1 MDHSLISPDPA
12 GMKRFLFCDARD
24 NGIVISCLPE
34 SLPMEPADIILT
46 KDTFEILA
54 SGTRLD
60 ILKALHIRRMTITEL
75 AADLGLAKSTV
86 HHHLQ
91 RLADAGFVAAGDD
104 GHAWVY
110 YALTPEG
117 LALLQPHG
125 GARIRII
132 LAAGLASLAGGVCA
146 LAAFL
151 TAPVR
156 EEPVPPLAGGGGI
169 PVPEGAPVELLVAG
183 IALMVIGF
191 FLVTYACV
199 RWRNTCAAT
208 QFPDPASEEVT

>member
-1 MDHSLISPDPA
+1 
-12 GMKRFLFCDARD
+12 
-24 NGIVISCLPE
+24 
-34 SLPMEPADIILT
+34 MEPVDIVLT
-46 KDTFEILA
+46 KETFEVLA

-60 ILKALHIRRMTITEL
+60 MLKTLHTRRMTITEL

-117 LALLQPHG
+117 QALLQPHG
-125 GARIRII
+125 STRIRIL

-151 TAPVR
+151 TAPIR
-156 EEPVPPLAGGGGI
+156 EVPVPPLAGGGGL
-169 PVPEGAPVELLVAG
+169 PVPEGPPVELLVAG
-183 IALMVIGF
+183 IALAVIGGV
-191 FLVTYACV
+191 LVAYACA
-199 RWRNTCAAT
+199 RWRKRRAAT
-208 QFPDPASEEVT
+208 QPPGPASGEVT

>member
-1 MDHSLISPDPA
+1 
-12 GMKRFLFCDARD
+12 
-24 NGIVISCLPE
+24 
-34 SLPMEPADIILT
+34 MEPVDIVLT
-46 KDTFEILA
+46 KDTFEVLA
-54 SGTRLD
+54 SEIRLT
-60 ILKALHIRRMTITEL
+60 ILKTLNERRMTITEL
-75 AADLGLAKSTV
+75 ADNLGLAKSTV

-117 LALLQPHG
+117 QALLQPHG
-125 GARIRII
+125 GARIRIL

-151 TAPVR
+151 TAPIR
-156 EEPVPPLAGGGGI
+156 EVPVPPLAGGGV
-169 PVPEGAPVELLVAG
+169 PVPEGPPVELLVAG
-183 IALMVIGF
+183 IALAAIGGV
-191 FLVTYACV
+191 LVAYAYV

-208 QFPDPASEEVT
+208 QFPGSAGREVT

>member
-1 MDHSLISPDPA
+1 
-12 GMKRFLFCDARD
+12 
-24 NGIVISCLPE
+24 
-34 SLPMEPADIILT
+34 MEPVDIVLT
-46 KDTFEILA
+46 KDSFEVLA

-60 ILKALHIRRMTITEL
+60 ILKTLNERRMTVTEL
-75 AADLGLAKSTV
+75 ADDLDLAKSTV

-91 RLADAGFVAAGDD
+91 RLTDAGFVAADGD

-125 GARIRII
+125 GARIRVI
-132 LAAGLASLAGGVCA
+132 LTAGLASLAGGVCA

-156 EEPVPPLAGGGGI
+156 EGPVFPGPKGGGGL
-169 PVPEGAPVELLVAG
+169 PVPEGPPVELLVAG
-183 IALMVIGF
+183 IALAVIGGA
-191 FLVTYACV
+191 LITYAYV
-199 RWRNTCAAT
+199 RGRKRRAAT
-208 QFPDPASEEVT
+208 QSPDPAGGMPRD

>member
-1 MDHSLISPDPA
+1 
-12 GMKRFLFCDARD
+12 
-24 NGIVISCLPE
+24 
-34 SLPMEPADIILT
+34 MEPADIILT
-46 KDTFEILA
+46 KDTFEVLA

-183 IALMVIGF
+183 IALAVIGGA
-191 FLVTYACV
+191 LITYAFA
-199 RWRNTCAAT
+199 RWRNRRAAA
-208 QFPDPASEEVT
+208 QHLDPAGEEVT

>member
-1 MDHSLISPDPA
+1 
-12 GMKRFLFCDARD
+12 
-24 NGIVISCLPE
+24 
-34 SLPMEPADIILT
+34 MEPADIILT
-46 KDTFEILA
+46 KDTFEVLA
-54 SGTRLD
+54 SETRLD
-60 ILKALHIRRMTITEL
+60 ILKTLTTRRMTITEL
-75 AADLGLAKSTV
+75 ADNLNLAKSTV

-117 LALLQPHG
+117 RALLQPHG
-125 GARIRII
+125 GARIRIL

>member
-1 MDHSLISPDPA
+1 
-12 GMKRFLFCDARD
+12 
-24 NGIVISCLPE
+24 
-34 SLPMEPADIILT
+34 MEPADIVLT
-46 KDTFEILA
+46 KDTFEVLA

-91 RLADAGFVAAGDD
+91 RLADAAFVAAGED

-125 GARIRII
+125 GARIRVI
-132 LAAGLASLAGGVCA
+132 LTAGLASLAGGVCA

-151 TAPVR
+151 TAPIR
-156 EEPVPPLAGGGGI
+156 EGPVHPLPGGGGL
-169 PVPEGAPVELLVAG
+169 PVPAGSPVELLAAG
-183 IALMVIGF
+183 IALVVIGGT
-191 FLVTYACV
+191 LMVYAYV
-199 RWRNTCAAT
+199 RWRNTCTAT
-208 QFPDPASEEVT
+208 QPPVLQVGKLRD

>member
-60 ILKALHIRRMTITEL
+60 ILKTLSTRRMTVTEL
-75 AADLGLAKSTV
+75 ADNLGLAKSTV

-91 RLADAGFVAAGDD
+91 KLTEAGFVAAGDD

-117 LALLQPHG
+117 RALLHPHD
-125 GARIRII
+125 GARIRI
-132 LAAGLASLAGGVCA
+132 LLTAGLASLAGGVCA

-151 TAPVR
+151 TTPIR
-156 EEPVPPLAGGGGI
+156 DEPVPPLAGGGGI
-169 PVPEGAPVELLVAG
+169 PVTEGAPVELLVAG
-183 IALMVIGF
+183 IALAVIGGA
-191 FLVTYACV
+191 LITYACA
-199 RWRNTCAAT
+199 RWRNRRAAGCL
-208 QFPDPASEEVT
+208 PADGKST

>member
-1 MDHSLISPDPA
+1 
-12 GMKRFLFCDARD
+12 
-24 NGIVISCLPE
+24 
-34 SLPMEPADIILT
+34 MEPADIVLT
-46 KDTFEILA
+46 KDTFEVLA

-169 PVPEGAPVELLVAG
+169 PVPEGAPVELVVAG
-183 IALMVIGF
+183 IALAVIGGA
-191 FLVTYACV
+191 LITYAFA
-199 RWRNTCAAT
+199 RWRNRRAAA
-208 QFPDPASEEVT
+208 QHLDPAGEEVT

>member
-1 MDHSLISPDPA
+1 
-12 GMKRFLFCDARD
+12 
-24 NGIVISCLPE
+24 
-34 SLPMEPADIILT
+34 MEPVDIVLT
-46 KDTFEILA
+46 KETFEVLA

-60 ILKALHIRRMTITEL
+60 ILKTLNRRKMTITEL
-75 AADLGLAKSTV
+75 AANLGLAKSTI

-91 RLADAGFVAAGDD
+91 KLADAGFVAAGED

-117 LALLQPHG
+117 RALLQPSG

-132 LAAGLASLAGGVCA
+132 LTAGLASLAGGVCA
-146 LAAFL
+146 LAAYL

-156 EEPVPPLAGGGGI
+156 EGPAHPLAGGGGI

-183 IALMVIGF
+183 VALVLIGGC
-191 FLVTYACV
+191 LAAYACI
-199 RWRNTCAAT
+199 RRRNTCGAGEAT
-208 QFPDPASEEVT
+208 

>member
-1 MDHSLISPDPA
+1 
-12 GMKRFLFCDARD
+12 
-24 NGIVISCLPE
+24 
-34 SLPMEPADIILT
+34 MEPADIILT
-46 KDTFEILA
+46 KDTFEVLA
-54 SGTRLD
+54 SETRLD

-75 AADLGLAKSTV
+75 AADLNLAKSTV

-156 EEPVPPLAGGGGI
+156 EGPISPRPIGGGGL
-169 PVPEGAPVELLVAG
+169 PVTEGPPVELLVAG
-183 IALMVIGF
+183 IALAVIGGV
-191 FLVTYACV
+191 LMAYACV
-199 RWRNTCAAT
+199 RWREMRAAT
-208 QFPDPASEEVT
+208 QSPNPAGGEATRLI

>member
-1 MDHSLISPDPA
+1 
-12 GMKRFLFCDARD
+12 
-24 NGIVISCLPE
+24 
-34 SLPMEPADIILT
+34 MEPADIVLT
-46 KDTFEILA
+46 KDTFEVLA

-183 IALMVIGF
+183 IALAVIGGA
-191 FLVTYACV
+191 LITYAFA
-199 RWRNTCAAT
+199 RWRNRRAAA
-208 QFPDPASEEVT
+208 QHLDPAGEEVT

>member
-1 MDHSLISPDPA
+1 
-12 GMKRFLFCDARD
+12 
-24 NGIVISCLPE
+24 
-34 SLPMEPADIILT
+34 MEPVDIVLT
-46 KDTFEILA
+46 KDTFEVLA

-60 ILKALHIRRMTITEL
+60 MLKALHIRRMTITEL
-75 AADLGLAKSTV
+75 ADNLNLAKSTV

-91 RLADAGFVAAGDD
+91 KLTEAGFVAAGED

-117 LALLQPHG
+117 QALLQPHG
-125 GARIRII
+125 STRIRIL

-151 TAPVR
+151 TAPIR
-156 EEPVPPLAGGGGI
+156 EVPVPPLAGGGV

-183 IALMVIGF
+183 IALAAIGGA
-191 FLVTYACV
+191 LVAYAYV

-208 QFPDPASEEVT
+208 QPPDPASEDVT

>member
-1 MDHSLISPDPA
+1 
-12 GMKRFLFCDARD
+12 
-24 NGIVISCLPE
+24 
-34 SLPMEPADIILT
+34 MEPADIVLT
-46 KDTFEILA
+46 KSTFEVLA

-60 ILKALHIRRMTITEL
+60 ILKTLHTRRMTITEL
-75 AADLGLAKSTV
+75 ADDLGLAKSTV

-91 RLADAGFVAAGDD
+91 RLAEAGFVAAGDD

-117 LALLQPHG
+117 RALLQPHG
-125 GARIRII
+125 GARIRIL

-156 EEPVPPLAGGGGI
+156 EEPVPPLPGGGGI
-169 PVPEGAPVELLVAG
+169 PVPEGAPVELLIAG
-183 IALMVIGF
+183 IALVVFGGV
-191 FLVTYACV
+191 LVTYACA
-199 RWRNTCAAT
+199 RWRKRRAAM
-208 QFPDPASEEVT
+208 QPPVLQVGKLRD

>member
-1 MDHSLISPDPA
+1 
-12 GMKRFLFCDARD
+12 
-24 NGIVISCLPE
+24 
-34 SLPMEPADIILT
+34 MEPVDIVLT

-60 ILKALHIRRMTITEL
+60 ILKALNARRMTITEL

-104 GHAWVY
+104 GHSWVY
-110 YALTPEG
+110 YALTSEG
-117 LALLQPHG
+117 RALLQPHD

-132 LAAGLASLAGGVCA
+132 LATGLASLAGGVCA

-156 EEPVPPLAGGGGI
+156 EEPVPPLAGGGI

-183 IALMVIGF
+183 IVLAAIGVG
-191 FLVTYACV
+191 LVAYACA
-199 RWRNTCAAT
+199 RWRNRHAAA
-208 QFPDPASEEVT
+208 QHLDPAGEEVT